1 MTYDDQE
8 DCNGKDVDD
17 YLQNGKRRLGQS
29 GYNCLLGSDL
39 KCDTDTIFIQL
50 DEFIFG
56 ESFD

>member
-1 MTYDDQE
+1 MDFQE

-17 YLQNGKRRLGQS
+17 DLQNGKRRLGQS

-50 DEFIFG
+50 DEFIFW